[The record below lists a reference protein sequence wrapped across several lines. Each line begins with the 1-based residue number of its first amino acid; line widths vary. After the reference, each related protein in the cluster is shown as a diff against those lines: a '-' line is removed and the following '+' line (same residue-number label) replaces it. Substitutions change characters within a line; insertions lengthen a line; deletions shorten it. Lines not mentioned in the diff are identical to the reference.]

1 MSNQIDLNLI
11 EFKENIVLKNE
22 KGKHLIFDPI
32 RKKYLVFQ
40 PEEFIRQLLIL
51 HLINKK
57 EYPKTFLS
65 VEKTVIVNTR
75 KKRFDILVYN
85 QQHQPWL
92 MVECKAANI
101 DITQAAF
108 AQIATYNMT
117 LNVPYLL
124 VTNGITSYCC
134 KIDKKEGTYEFLS
147 ALPDF
152 PNDQISSTKASP

>member
-1 MSNQIDLNLI
+1 MSKQIDLNLV
-11 EFKENIVLKNE
+11 EFKEDIVLKKE

-32 RKKYLVFQ
+32 RKKYLVFL

-51 HLINKK
+51 HLLNKQK
-57 EYPKTFLS
+57 YPKTFLS
-65 VEKTVIVNTR
+65 VERTVVVNTR
-75 KKRFDILVYN
+75 KKRFDLLVFD

-108 AQIATYNMT
+108 DQIATYNMT

-124 VTNGITSYCC
+124 VTNGIVSYCC
-134 KIDKKEGTYEFLS
+134 KIDKKAGTYEFLTT
-147 ALPDF
+147 LPEF
-152 PNDQISSTKASP
+152 PKD